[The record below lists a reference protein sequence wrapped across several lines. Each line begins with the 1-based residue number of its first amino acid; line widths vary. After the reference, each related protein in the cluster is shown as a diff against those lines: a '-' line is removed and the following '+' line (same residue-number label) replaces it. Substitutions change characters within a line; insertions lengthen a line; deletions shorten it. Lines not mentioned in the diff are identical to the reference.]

1 MKDAL
6 EWIIAKYYPTFEDY
20 IWCNEDLWQPLFDKH
35 ADEYLHATGKA
46 VTVCPPPPKS
56 PTHSKH

>member
-6 EWIIAKYYPTFEDY
+6 EWIIAKHYPTFEDY
-20 IWCNEDLWQPLFDKH
+20 IWCNEELWQPLFDKH

-46 VTVCPPPPKS
+46 VTV
-56 PTHSKH
+56 